1 MLQQSKQLRQQYE
14 QELEQQLSFDRKAKL
29 RYYENQL
36 HPQPKYFKC
45 IKTPNRS
52 YLQQS
57 IKIPKVEQSY
67 RDFTDIKNSLFQE
80 QISVIQPFCHCKLEH
95 MAQQLQNKK
104 FKRIIRQTKQIAQ
117 VIYFCKAR
125 IQNLQRNIWCELIKN
140 YNKQVQ
146 KQQYQ
151 KIANNLKAHIQHF
164 LLKQIL
170 FQWSIMP
177 KQKKR
182 ALQLIIMKQ
191 FFLKWRR
198 TQPISSTLQWF
209 FKIWKEYVKEKQ
221 AKKIYTYQRTRKLFE
236 FWKLKTSLKR
246 VRVRQQILAKHHYN
260 KTLIQCVFGL
270 LQQNIQLN
278 RGNQSQFSNEFLKSD
293 SQIQTIKLQ
302 Q

>member
-14 QELEQQLSFDRKAKL
+14 QELEQQLAFDRKAKL

-36 HPQPKYFKC
+36 HPKPKYFKC

-52 YLQQS
+52 CLLQS

-67 RDFTDIKNSLFQE
+67 RDFTDIKNSLFQD
-80 QISVIQPFCHCKLEH
+80 QISVIEPYSHQKLEN
-95 MAQQLQNKK
+95 MALALENRRFFLILREITLIGKAIYFSKTRIRNFKRNIFRSFILNYNREVAKQQLN
-104 FKRIIRQTKQIAQ
+104 RIAQ
-117 VIYFCKAR
+117 A
-125 IQNLQRNIWCELIKN
+125 LH
-140 YNKQVQ
+140 
-146 KQQYQ
+146 
-151 KIANNLKAHIQHF
+151 AHIQHF
-164 LLKQIL
+164 LLRQIL
-170 FQWSIMP
+170 FQWSVIA

-182 ALQLIIMKQ
+182 ALQLIFMKQ
-191 FFLKWRR
+191 YFLKWRR
-198 TQPISSTLQWF
+198 LQPISPTLERV
-209 FKIWKEYVKEKQ
+209 FKIWKEHVKEKR
-221 AKKIYTYQRTRKLFE
+221 AKKFYTYLRTKKLFE

-270 LQQNIQLN
+270 LQQNILLN